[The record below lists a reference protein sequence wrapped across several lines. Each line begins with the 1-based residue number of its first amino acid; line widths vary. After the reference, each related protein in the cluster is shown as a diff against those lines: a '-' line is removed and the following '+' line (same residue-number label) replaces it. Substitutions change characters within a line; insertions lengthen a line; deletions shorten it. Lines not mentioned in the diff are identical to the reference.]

1 MSNRYSKP
9 EFDQKFELLLSKASS
24 MKDIEKA
31 AYDLIKKDKI
41 SPAQMTEI
49 VLAGFKKFLY

>member
-9 EFDQKFELLLSKASS
+9 EFDQKFERLLSKASS
-24 MKDIEKA
+24 MTDVQNA

-49 VLAGFKKFLY
+49 VIAGYKKFLY